1 MVLINKEYNMKSI
14 LKTAA
19 LIAFIIAMAMIKQ
32 YDDAHIG
39 QYRID
44 AQKALD
50 DRCARMTKGHELPIC
65 SHNFIIDDEHN
76 IK

>member
-1 MVLINKEYNMKSI
+1 MKTI
-14 LKTAA
+14 LQIAA
-19 LIAFIIAMAMIKQ
+19 LLAIAIAMVMLKQ

-44 AQKALD
+44 AQASLNA
-50 DRCARMTKGHELPIC
+50 RCARMTKGHELPIC

-76 IK
+76 ISAK